1 MEKKKKTKIQKWD
14 EVRGMT
20 EVEIDE
26 GSVISEEKAG
36 DGPSL
41 SREVMRALEDL
52 LEQNDNSLDG
62 VINNLPVPKDEN
74 AQAVI
79 SAQEDERKKKSIL
92 EKLQEG
98 GVESEKPAA
107 IPMRY
112 CLGELERC

>member
-1 MEKKKKTKIQKWD
+1 MEQKKKTKIQKWD
-14 EVRGMT
+14 EVRGMHDM
-20 EVEIDE
+20 EVDE

-74 AQAVI
+74 TQAVLA
-79 SAQEDERKKKSIL
+79 AQEEERKKKSIL

-98 GVESEKPAA
+98 GAESEKPVA

-112 CLGELERC
+112 CLGGLERC

>member
-20 EVEIDE
+20 DAEIDE
-26 GSVISEEKAG
+26 GSVISEETAG

-62 VINNLPVPKDEN
+62 VINNLPASKDEN
-74 AQAVI
+74 AQAVLA
-79 SAQEDERKKKSIL
+79 AQEEEKVSVI
-92 EKLQEG
+92 EKLRIMNSEQEK
-98 GVESEKPAA
+98 KPPASFCPLME
-107 IPMRY
+107 IT
-112 CLGELERC
+112 

>member
-14 EVRGMT
+14 EVRGMHDA
-20 EVEIDE
+20 EMDE
-26 GSVISEEKAG
+26 GTVISEEKAG

-62 VINNLPVPKDEN
+62 VINNLPVPKDEK
-74 AQAVI
+74 AQAVPA
-79 SAQEDERKKKSIL
+79 AQEEERKKESIL

-98 GVESEKPAA
+98 GSESDKPAA
-107 IPMRY
+107 FPMR
-112 CLGELERC
+112 CCFGELERC

>member
-1 MEKKKKTKIQKWD
+1 MERKKKTKIQKWD
-14 EVRGMT
+14 EVRGMHDI
-20 EVEIDE
+20 EIDE
-26 GSVISEEKAG
+26 GSVIAEEKVG

-74 AQAVI
+74 AQAVLT
-79 SAQEDERKKKSIL
+79 AQEEERKKKSIL

-98 GVESEKPAA
+98 GAETEKPSAF
-107 IPMRY
+107 PMR
-112 CLGELERC
+112 CCFGELERC